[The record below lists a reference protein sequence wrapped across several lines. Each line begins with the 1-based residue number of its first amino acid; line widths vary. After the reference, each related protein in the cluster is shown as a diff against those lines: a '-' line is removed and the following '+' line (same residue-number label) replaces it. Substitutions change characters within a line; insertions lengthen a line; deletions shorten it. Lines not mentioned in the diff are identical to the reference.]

1 MMHSRLASPR
11 LSGLMVLLFSFS
23 LLAGCVATPGPD
35 GGETDETR
43 AAPEPW
49 EPRAEARRR
58 YIELVERA
66 QENFEQV
73 DVAEMR
79 AAFVQTRLYQPYAG
93 AEQQLADAMFDA
105 LDDERMERALSLAG
119 RILQDNYVSL
129 DAHYVAREV
138 YEERGDDRRHRR
150 HDHLLRD
157 LFNLIQASGDGN
169 GPETAFEVISTREM
183 RSFLALYGLELIDSE
198 FSVDVDRAYDKA
210 RVHNPATDEEFV
222 LWFDVT
228 PQWRRGF
235 DGF

>member
-1 MMHSRLASPR
+1 MMYFRSASPR
-11 LSGLMVLLFSFS
+11 LSRLMVLLFSFS
-23 LLAGCVATPGPD
+23 LLAGCVTTPGTD
-35 GGETDETR
+35 GGETDETQV
-43 AAPEPW
+43 APEPW

-58 YIELVERA
+58 YIELVESA

-79 AAFVQTRLYQPYAG
+79 AAFIQTRFYQPYAG
-93 AEQQLADAMFDA
+93 AEQQFAEAMFEA
-105 LDDERMERALSLAG
+105 LDNERMDRALSLAG

-138 YEERGDDRRHRR
+138 YEERDDARRRRR

-157 LFNLIQASGDGN
+157 LFDAIQATGDGS

-183 RSFLALYGLELIDSE
+183 HSFLALYGLELIDTE
-198 FSVDVDRAYDKA
+198 FSVEVDRAYDQA
-210 RVHNPATDEEFV
+210 RVQNPATDEEFV